1 MKKKSKK
8 WIWIIVVLLLVA
20 ACAVAAWFLI
30 PRDSGEPVFVYGF
43 MDGTA
48 GITDYYDGMNQS
60 DGMVTTDRI
69 QTIYLSGTQNVK
81 EILVYEGQEVKKG
94 DVLFTYDTTLSD
106 IELQRKDLSVQQLK
120 LDLITAQ
127 QELAVINSYVPIS
140 YHPVET
146 PEVEQP
152 ALPEVEISDL
162 ELEGKDFVAYSGKG
176 DTSLTPKYCWLRSDA
191 MVDELMMQ
199 ALFLEHE
206 GDSLF
211 VIFQHTEED
220 SNEGA
225 ITEQF
230 GLKIM
235 RLGSA
240 EDGEEVTYRFS
251 FYDPA
256 KVGQPEGPVDDG
268 VDWNS
273 GFTAAEIHQMRLAQ
287 MERIEDLEFQIKM
300 AEAEYKIMQKEA
312 DNGQVLAEFDGIVI
326 GVLDA
331 ESAQAMGEP
340 LMRVSGGGGYYITG
354 SVSELDL
361 DTVELGQIVDIM
373 SWDTG
378 MSYEGTI
385 IDIQQFPDESGNYYY
400 YGSSQNVSYYPYT
413 VFVGEEAMLQDGYWV
428 SMTLRGAEGAG
439 GLYINNAFVLTEGAS
454 SYVYVRGEDGLLEK
468 RRRQFGGLLWGEY
481 SLVTSGL
488 TAEDYVAFPY
498 GKDIR
503 EGAPTAEGTWEDLM
517 GY

>member
-8 WIWIIVVLLLVA
+8 WIWLPVLLLLA
-20 ACAVAAWFLI
+20 AGAAAAWFFI

-48 GITDYYDGMNQS
+48 GISDYYDGMNQS
-60 DGMVTTDRI
+60 DGMVSTDRI
-69 QTIYLSGTQNVK
+69 QVICLSGTQTVK
-81 EILVYEGQEVKKG
+81 EILVHEGQQVQKG

-106 IELQRKDLSVQQLK
+106 IQLRRKELSVQQLQ
-120 LDLITAQ
+120 LDLVTAQ

-146 PEVEQP
+146 PEIQQP
-152 ALPEVEISDL
+152 EEPEVEISDL
-162 ELEGKDFVAYSGKG
+162 ELEGLDFLAYSGKG
-176 DTSLTPKYCWLRSDA
+176 DTSLTPKYCWLRSEA

-199 ALFLEHE
+199 ALFQDHE

-211 VIFQHTEED
+211 IIFQHTEDD
-220 SNEGA
+220 SSEGA

-240 EDGEEVTYRFS
+240 EEGDISYRFS

-256 KVGQPEGPVDDG
+256 KVGQPEGPIDDG

-287 MERIEDLEFQIKM
+287 LERIEDLEFQIKM
-300 AEAEYKIMQKEA
+300 AEAEYRIMQKEA
-312 DNGQVLAEFDGIVI
+312 DNGQAVAEFDGIVV
-326 GVLDA
+326 GLLDP
-331 ESAQAMGEP
+331 ESALAFGEP
-340 LMRVSGGGGYYITG
+340 LMKVSGGGGYYITG

-361 DTVELGQIVDIM
+361 GTIELGQVVDIM

-385 IDIQQFPDESGNYYY
+385 VDIQQFPDESGNSYYY
-400 YGSSQNVSYYPYT
+400 YGASQNVSYYPYT
-413 VFVGEEAMLQDGYWV
+413 VFVDGSAMLQDGYWV
-428 SMTLRGAEGAG
+428 SMSLRGAEGAG
-439 GLYINNAFVLTEGAS
+439 GLYINNAFLLSEGAS
-454 SYVYVRGEDGLLEK
+454 NYVYVRGEDGLLEK
-468 RRRQFGGLLWGEY
+468 RKVQVGGLLWGEY
-481 SLVTSGL
+481 SLITEGL

-503 EGAPTAEGTWEDLM
+503 EGAPTAEGSWEDLM